1 MSDSMQD
8 KQNSAAI
15 QPPLDAEEQRLAA
28 YEHSFI
34 GWYSHSLDSKGRM
47 VVPQSFR
54 EMLGESFYVAPSFD
68 FKSIALYPR
77 LAWARERDKYARL
90 ASFNTA
96 LSRYLEMFDA
106 LSFRDQ
112 ECDSQGRILLPA
124 KIRQMILGNEK
135 DVEITGA
142 NDHVRVVASVKDAQ
156 NAQYFMDHV
165 EEYTAILNQMGAMPA
180 PAMT

>member
-1 MSDSMQD
+1 MNEYSKDTSEQSARTSTQD
-8 KQNSAAI
+8 
-15 QPPLDAEEQRLAA
+15 DEQRRLEA

-34 GWYSHSLDSKGRM
+34 GWYSHSLDTKGRM

-54 EMLGESFYVAPSFD
+54 DMLGDSFYVAPSFD
-68 FKSIALYPR
+68 FKSIALYPNI
-77 LAWARERDKYARL
+77 AWAKARDKYAHL

-106 LSFRDQ
+106 LSFRGQ

-124 KIRQMILGNEK
+124 KIRQMILGTEK

-142 NDHVRVVASVKDAQ
+142 NDHVRIVASAKDAEA
-156 NAQYFMDHV
+156 AQYFMDHI
-165 EEYTAILNQMGAMPA
+165 EDYTDIMNQMGAA
-180 PAMT
+180 QKG